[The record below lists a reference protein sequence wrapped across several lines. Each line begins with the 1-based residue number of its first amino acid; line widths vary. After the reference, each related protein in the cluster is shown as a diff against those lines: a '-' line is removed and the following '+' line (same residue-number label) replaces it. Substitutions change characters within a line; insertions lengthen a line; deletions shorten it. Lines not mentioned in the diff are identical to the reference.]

1 MMATSFDLVV
11 IGTGGG
17 GSVTAHRCRSAG
29 WRVAI
34 VDELP
39 YGGTCALR
47 GCDPKKVLVGAADLV
62 DWSGRMQ
69 GRGAHGRTEIDWPE
83 LMSFKRSFTD
93 PITPARLAAF
103 EKVGMATYQGRA
115 RFENPER
122 LVVGGETLESRY
134 FLIAAGARPRPL
146 RIDGEAHLVSS
157 TDFLALPRLPERIA
171 FVGGGYI
178 SFEFAHVAQR
188 AGARAVI
195 LGRGTPLRHFDQD
208 LVQRLVHHTR
218 EIGVDARF
226 DAEVTAVEKR
236 GSRYLVRIDGDGGRE
251 TVEVDLVVHGAGR
264 IPNTEGLGLETGHVA
279 ADGDGGVQ
287 VNEFLQSPTNSRV
300 YAAGDAAA
308 QGNLPLT
315 PVAGYQSGIVA
326 SNLLDGNSRTADYRG
341 IPSVAFTIP
350 PLAGVGLTEAEARR
364 RQLDVRV
371 KSQDTSGWYSS
382 RRVHET
388 AAMFKTV
395 VDDGSDQILGAHLLG
410 PHAEEVINLFALAIR
425 QNLTASD
432 LKHQLYA
439 YPTSGSDVPYMV

>member
-1 MMATSFDLVV
+1 MESSFDLVV

-17 GSVTAHRCRSAG
+17 GSGAAHRCRRAG

-47 GCDPKKVLVGAADLV
+47 GCDPKKVLVGAADLI

-69 GRGAHGRTEIDWPE
+69 GRGALGRTEVDWPA
-83 LMSFKRSFTD
+83 LMSFKRGFTD
-93 PITPARLAAF
+93 PVAPARLAAF
-103 EKVGMATYQGRA
+103 EKAGIATYQGQA
-115 RFENPER
+115 RFENPGR
-122 LVVGGETLESRY
+122 LVVGEETLESRH

-157 TDFLALPRLPERIA
+157 TEFLALDRLPERIA

-188 AGARAVI
+188 AGARTII

-208 LVQRLVHHTR
+208 LVQRLVQHTR
-218 EIGVDARF
+218 EIGVETRF
-226 DAEVTAVEKR
+226 DTAVTAVERR
-236 GSRYLVRIDGDGGRE
+236 GSRYLVWLDGDGRGA
-251 TVEVDLVVHGAGR
+251 TVEADLVVHGAGR
-264 IPNTEGLGLETGHVA
+264 IPNTEALGLEDADVA
-279 ADGDGGVQ
+279 TEGDGAVR
-287 VNEFLQSPTNSRV
+287 VNEFLQSPTNPRV

-308 QGNLPLT
+308 QGSLPLT

-326 SNLLDGNSRTADYRG
+326 SNLLNGNSRTADYRG

-364 RQLDVRV
+364 QQLDVRV
-371 KSQDTSGWYSS
+371 KSEQTSGWYAN
-382 RRVHET
+382 RRINEP
-388 AAMFKTV
+388 AAMFKTI
-395 VDDGSDQILGAHLLG
+395 VDNGSDQMLGAHVLG

-425 QNLTASD
+425 QNLTAND